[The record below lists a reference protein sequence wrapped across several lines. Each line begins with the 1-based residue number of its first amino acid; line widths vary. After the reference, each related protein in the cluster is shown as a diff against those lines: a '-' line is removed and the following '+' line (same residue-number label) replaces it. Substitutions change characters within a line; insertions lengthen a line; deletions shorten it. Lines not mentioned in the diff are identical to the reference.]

1 MWFPFYIAKRYLFS
15 RKSYQA
21 VNIISTIA
29 TVSVAVGTMAL
40 VVILSVF
47 NGFDSLIHSLYSKFN
62 PDLLIQPV
70 SGKSFILDTNLI
82 NKIKQID
89 DIENFSFVIEDKAL
103 VIYEDKQTIATIKGV
118 SHNYNKVSKIESAII
133 QGNFVLKQNDI
144 AFCIL
149 GQGIAYTLNIN
160 ISLPLYQQI
169 EIYVP
174 RKNTKIISLSPESV
188 LNRKFI
194 TPSAIFS
201 VEGDIDNQYIIV
213 PLDFAQELF
222 EYEKNKIT
230 SIELKIKNE
239 YKTKAVQNKIKK
251 LIGPDLIVKNR
262 YEQNEV
268 FYKTMK
274 TEKIAIFLILFFIL
288 TISTFN
294 VIGTLTMLI
303 LEKKEDIIILKSLGA
318 SHEDVKKI
326 FFMEGILITLI
337 GTLSGIILG
346 LILCFIQIKFK
357 LIKLYGSGT
366 FIIDAYPVKVKFIDI
381 ILILISVLI
390 LGIFTSHIPTRKL
403 NLINKE
409 NIKIN

>member
-1 MWFPFYIAKRYLFS
+1 MWFPLYIAKRYLFS
-15 RKSYQA
+15 KKSYQA

-29 TVSVAVGTMAL
+29 TISVAVGTMAL

-47 NGFDSLIHSLYSKFN
+47 NGFDNLIHTLYAKFN
-62 PDLLIQPV
+62 PDLLIQPI
-70 SGKSFILDTNLI
+70 SGKSFTLDSNLV
-82 NKIKQID
+82 KQLKQVED
-89 DIENFSFVIEDKAL
+89 VENFSFVLEDKAL
-103 VIYEDKQTIATIKGV
+103 VVYEDKQTIAIIKGV
-118 SHNYNKVSKIESAII
+118 SLNYNKVSQIESAII
-133 QGNFVLKQNDI
+133 QGSFVLKQNDNE
-144 AFCIL
+144 FCIL

-160 ISLPLYQQI
+160 VSLPLYQQI

-174 RKNTKIISLSPESV
+174 RKNANIISLNPELA

-194 TPSAIFS
+194 TPSGIFS

-230 SIELKIKNE
+230 SIELKIKNK

-303 LEKKEDIIILKSLGA
+303 LEKKEDIKILKSLGA
-318 SHEDVKKI
+318 THEDVKKI
-326 FFMEGILITLI
+326 FFIEGILITLI

-346 LILCFIQIKFK
+346 LILCFLQIKFK

-366 FIIDAYPVKVKFIDI
+366 FIIDAYPVAVKFLDI
-381 ILILISVLI
+381 ILILLSVFI
-390 LGIFTSHIPTRKL
+390 LGIFTSYIPTRKL
-403 NLINKE
+403 NLITKE
-409 NIKIN
+409 NKKIN